1 MIMSHFNV
9 EIDTLIKEPQHWE
22 RQRAQAAH
30 LKLTIKNQLAAIRRE
45 KQIKFQ
51 QEQEQKYISSDSCV
65 RYDALHAA
73 AYYSNA
79 GQL

>member
-1 MIMSHFNV
+1 MSQFIC
-9 EIDTLIKEPQHWE
+9 EIEELKTDVAHWDYA
-22 RQRAQAAH
+22 RGKAAQ
-30 LKLTIKNQLAAIRRE
+30 LKLTVKNQLAAIRRE
-45 KQIKFQ
+45 KQIQIQ
-51 QEQEQKYISSDSCV
+51 QERERNYQSSDQLV

>member
-1 MIMSHFNV
+1 MNNGLPLKNPEH
-9 EIDTLIKEPQHWE
+9 LA
-22 RQRAQAAH
+22 RQQAQAAH

-45 KQIKFQ
+45 EQIKIQ
-51 QEQEQKYISSDSCV
+51 QERERNYKCSDSV
-65 RYDALHAA
+65 IRYDALHAA

>member
-1 MIMSHFNV
+1 MSHFNV
-9 EIDTLIKEPQHWE
+9 EITELNSSEEHWDYA
-22 RQRAQAAH
+22 RGKAAQ
-30 LKLTIKNQLAAIRRE
+30 LKLTVKNQLAAIRRE
-45 KQIKFQ
+45 KQIQIQ
-51 QEQEQKYISSDSCV
+51 QERERNYQSSDQLV

>member
-1 MIMSHFNV
+1 MSKSISSDLPLKNPEHRA
-9 EIDTLIKEPQHWE
+9 
-22 RQRAQAAH
+22 RQQAKAAS
-30 LKLTIKNQLAAIRRE
+30 LKLFVKNQLAAMRRE
-45 KQIKFQ
+45 KQIQIQ
-51 QEQEQKYISSDSCV
+51 QERERNYQSSDQLA